1 MLRVHSIDECEVLWN
16 IDEWFSWNMQVV
28 AATAAAM
35 AAVMVVVVVVAV
47 VAVVAVVVALAQM
60 D

>member
-28 AATAAAM
+28 AATAAAV

-47 VAVVAVVVALAQM
+47 VAVVVALAQM